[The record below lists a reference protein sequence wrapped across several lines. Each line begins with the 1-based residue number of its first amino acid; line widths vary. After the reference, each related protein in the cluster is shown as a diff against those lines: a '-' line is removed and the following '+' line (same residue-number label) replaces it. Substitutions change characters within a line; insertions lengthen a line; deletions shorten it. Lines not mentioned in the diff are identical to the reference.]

1 MIQKDFADKFA
12 KEWMESWNAHDLDRI
27 LSHYS
32 DDFEMSSPL
41 IMKVVGEPSGAL
53 KGKEQVRAYWAKAL
67 ERIPDLNFKLLTVLF
82 GVDTITLY
90 YEGPRGLSAEVF
102 HFNTDRK
109 VDRAQAHYTV
119 ET

>member
-1 MIQKDFADKFA
+1 MIQKDFAEKFA
-12 KEWMESWNAHDLDRI
+12 QDWIESWNAHDLDRI

-41 IMKVVGEPSGAL
+41 IAKVAGEGSGKL
-53 KGKEQVRAYWAKAL
+53 KGKDNVRAYWARAL
-67 ERIPDLNFKLLTVLF
+67 ERIPDLHFALVTVLF
-82 GVDTITLY
+82 GVDTVTLY

-102 HFNTDRK
+102 HFNADQQ

-119 ET
+119 EV